1 MKATVSPAPA
11 GVADGADAD
20 GAPAEFV
27 AEAASS
33 ELEIVRTG
41 SAPAPVGACRG
52 MNASATNATAARA
65 TTTSSVSWGQRRA
78 LWLRVFISL

>member
-1 MKATVSPAPA
+1 MKATVKPVPA
-11 GVADGADAD
+11 GVADGPEAD

-41 SAPAPVGACRG
+41 SAPVPAGTSRG
-52 MNASATNATAARA
+52 MNARATNATAARA